1 MNKELEDILKEAE
14 TKLSLIEKKQNLQ
27 YLETKEEVVKL
38 QKQLL
43 SASVLGKENLA
54 RDIKINLKQV
64 ELKLFSLNEDKRE
77 LELAF
82 LHKYIKEHYD

>member
-14 TKLSLIEKKQNLQ
+14 EKLVLIEKKQNLQ

-54 RDIKINLKQV
+54 RDIKKNLKQA

-82 LHKYIKEHYD
+82 LHKYIKERYD